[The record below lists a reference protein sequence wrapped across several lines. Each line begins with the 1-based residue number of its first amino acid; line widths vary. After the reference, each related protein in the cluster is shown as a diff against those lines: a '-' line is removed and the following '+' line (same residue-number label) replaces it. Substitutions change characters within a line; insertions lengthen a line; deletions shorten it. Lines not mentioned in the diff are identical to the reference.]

1 MNFDFILIKI
11 ISKAVKA
18 YWTLNQGIVD
28 SNFDVNLDLDV
39 RNYMYLENTCIPA
52 NQLNVVSK
60 VFIRY

>member
-52 NQLNVVSK
+52 NQLNDVSK